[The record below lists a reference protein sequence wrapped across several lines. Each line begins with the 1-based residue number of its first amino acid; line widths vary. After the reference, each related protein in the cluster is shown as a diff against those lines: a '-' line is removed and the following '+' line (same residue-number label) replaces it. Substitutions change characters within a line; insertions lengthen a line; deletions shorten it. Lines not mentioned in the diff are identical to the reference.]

1 MKIILLGYNGLIGS
15 HIMYELVKHQ
25 KLKKNFDLVCVG
37 RNTSNQPVKNKK
49 IKYIKW
55 NFLKFTKSNLYFLD
69 KENIIINCVGK
80 NYSDK
85 ENLEN
90 INIIFIKNLI
100 SYIKK
105 NSIVVRFIHLG
116 SVSVY
121 GAEKKYFTR
130 IKNITENSKI
140 SPDDLY
146 SKSKFESEKIIKNN
160 AKINKNNTYTILRI
174 ANVFSKLKNP
184 NSFILINFLLN
195 RGIWFNCSNQ
205 TNYHFIHAKDVAL
218 AVLLTIL
225 KIRKSRNKTYIVSD
239 DINQIQ
245 LHEIY
250 KKRKILGLLKIPI
263 SLKLLNLTMRY
274 ISLPRIIL
282 NLFLTISSQITY
294 NSSKIK
300 NELNFR
306 PKYSLKNK

>member
-1 MKIILLGYNGLIGS
+1 MKQS
-15 HIMYELVKHQ
+15 Q
-25 KLKKNFDLVCVG
+25 F
-37 RNTSNQPVKNKK
+37 S
-49 IKYIKW
+49 
-55 NFLKFTKSNLYFLD
+55 
-69 KENIIINCVGK
+69 
-80 NYSDK
+80 
-85 ENLEN
+85 
-90 INIIFIKNLI
+90 I
-100 SYIKK
+100 S
-105 NSIVVRFIHLG
+105 
-116 SVSVY
+116 
-121 GAEKKYFTR
+121 
-130 IKNITENSKI
+130 
-140 SPDDLY
+140 
-146 SKSKFESEKIIKNN
+146 
-160 AKINKNNTYTILRI
+160 
-174 ANVFSKLKNP
+174 
-184 NSFILINFLLN
+184 
-195 RGIWFNCSNQ
+195 
-205 TNYHFIHAKDVAL
+205 
-218 AVLLTIL
+218 IL